1 MRFLKQFFVIL
12 FFTFLGE
19 GLKYMIPLSIPA
31 SIYGLL
37 LLFLALKLG
46 ILKLEQVKEAAGFLI
61 EIMPVMFIPAAV
73 GLIDSW
79 GILKPIF
86 TPVIVITVVTTV
98 IVMVVS
104 GHTTQWIIR
113 QQKKNKK
120 KAG

>member
-1 MRFLKQFFVIL
+1 MRYLKQFFLIL
-12 FFTFLGE
+12 VFTFLGE
-19 GLKYMIPLSIPA
+19 GLKFMIPLSVPA

-46 ILKLEQVKEAAGFLI
+46 ILKLEQVKEAADFLI